1 MAHRGAIV
9 VDPTPE
15 QLRNLRPGDRLL
27 FKPAAAK
34 ADQLALTFGDKDI
47 AINYRDND
55 LNFPRALAQLEL
67 ALPVRGDARKTT
79 PMFTIND
86 SLASISHAEA
96 DGLFRAL
103 ATHALGAAVADTLS
117 LHGGRIFLAV
127 ALRAQGY
134 GNDMAKAICRW
145 RTDASATLY
154 ARLLQDEHA
163 RAVDLAMDARITP
176 TLIATTRRE
185 CILDNDDAVRLAEGA
200 HTARTNAAAR
210 AASPSGPAD
219 RTAAAVAD
227 ATSSSDD
234 SDDGSDGETE
244 EVVTAGPPVD
254 VAKLQQAGDRVAVR
268 FNAPRGGAKAYGG
281 TVIKI
286 MPRTVRVSFRDVAG
300 SSTTFDVK
308 RDRVLAV
315 AD

>member
-55 LNFPRALAQLEL
+55 LNFPRTLAQLEL
-67 ALPVRGDARKTT
+67 ALPVRGDARKST
-79 PMFTIND
+79 PMFTVDD
-86 SLASISHAEA
+86 SLTSMSHAEA

-134 GNDMAKAICRW
+134 GNDMVKAICRW

-154 ARLLQDEHA
+154 ARFLQDEHA

-176 TLIATTRRE
+176 ALIATTRRE
-185 CILDNDDAVRLAEGA
+185 CVLDNDDAVRRADGA
-200 HTARTNAAAR
+200 HTARATAAAH
-210 AASPSGPAD
+210 AASPSGPAN
-219 RTAAAVAD
+219 RTAATID
-227 ATSSSDD
+227 NTSSSSDD
-234 SDDGSDGETE
+234 SGDDSDGETE

-254 VAKLQQAGDRVAVR
+254 VDNITAGDRVAVR
-268 FNAPRGGAKAYGG
+268 FNAPRGGAKAYAG
-281 TVIKI
+281 TIVKI
-286 MPRTVRVSFRDVAG
+286 MPFTVRISFRDVAG
-300 SSTTFDVK
+300 SSTTYDVK
-308 RDRVLAV
+308 KDRVLTV
-315 AD
+315 AN